1 MAVFHQVGGATER
14 NGGGQR
20 PVSGRGRS
28 HPAALQ
34 AHPPRALFLAP
45 MTVLLATVTL
55 TPFLFGLYLS
65 LTNTS
70 PTAGTSDLVGLEN
83 FAALVADPAF
93 WQALALT
100 VGFTVVAVSVEVAVG
115 MALALALADLRRG
128 GHLVRALLL
137 LPLAGTPVAVLYSW
151 RIMLNPSYG
160 VVDYLL
166 GLVGIAPVPWLGQPG
181 TAIAS
186 LLIVDVWQWTPFV
199 MVILYGGVV
208 AIPREVREAAE
219 VDGARGLIMFRHLTV
234 PMLMPYLG
242 LALLFRTI
250 DALKTFDSIAVLTSG
265 GPGDATVT
273 LNMLSYRQAIT
284 YLQFGKGAAAAF
296 LLLVLTLVVGRLLVG
311 SLYRVREERQQ
322 RGALP

>member
-1 MAVFHQVGGATER
+1 ME
-14 NGGGQR
+14 
-20 PVSGRGRS
+20 
-28 HPAALQ
+28 
-34 AHPPRALFLAP
+34 PPRGHRAAFLAP

-70 PTAGTSDLVGLEN
+70 PTAGTKDFVGFTN
-83 FAALVADPAF
+83 YGALLDDPAF
-93 WQALALT
+93 WSALRLT
-100 VGFTVVAVSVEVAVG
+100 ILFTVVAVAVEVAIG
-115 MALALALADLRRG
+115 MALALALASLRRG

-137 LPLAGTPVAVLYSW
+137 LPLAGTPVAVYYSW

-166 GLVGIAPVPWLGQPG
+166 GLVGIPAVPWLGQPT

-186 LLIVDVWQWTPFV
+186 LLIVDIWQWTPFV

-208 AIPREVREAAE
+208 AIPRDVREAAE
-219 VDGARGLIMFRHLTV
+219 VDGARGATMFGYVML
-234 PMLMPYLG
+234 PMLGPYLG

-265 GPGDATVT
+265 GPGTATVT
-273 LNMLSYRQAIT
+273 LNMLSYRHAIT
-284 YLQFGKGAAAAF
+284 YLLFGKGTATAF
-296 LLLVLTLVVGRLLVG
+296 LLLVVTLVVGRLLVG
-311 SLYRVREERQQ
+311 SLYRVREAQS
-322 RGALP
+322 